1 MGYIYHLRIQH
12 DRKNVPIAE
21 NPCWVAGE
29 EEATWGGVVRCF
41 PSLDSVLG
49 IPSLL
54 SRFFKSDHGLWSADV
69 TQSTWVNL
77 SGG

>member
-1 MGYIYHLRIQH
+1 MIG
-12 DRKNVPIAE
+12 KNVPIAE
-21 NPCWVAGE
+21 NLCWVVGE
-29 EEATWGGVVRCF
+29 EEAATWGGVVRCL

-54 SRFFKSDHGLWSADV
+54 SKSFKSSHGLWSVDV

-77 SGG
+77 SG